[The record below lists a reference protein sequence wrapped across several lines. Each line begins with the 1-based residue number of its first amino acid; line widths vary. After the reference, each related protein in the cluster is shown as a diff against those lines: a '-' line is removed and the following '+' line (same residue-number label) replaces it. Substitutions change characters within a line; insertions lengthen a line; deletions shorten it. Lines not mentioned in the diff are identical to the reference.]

1 MEEIGIDLKIQ
12 VRLIIC
18 QVCPSWLSQDP
29 SIEQQINEKQTLFKS
44 LPSGDE
50 ELYTNWKKLEAH
62 LEFLN
67 VQEVS

>member
-1 MEEIGIDLKIQ
+1 MEEIGIDLK
-12 VRLIIC
+12 
-18 QVCPSWLSQDP
+18 
-29 SIEQQINEKQTLFKS
+29 TLFKS

-67 VQEVS
+67 VQEVSFRYPSRVITS